1 MVFATTTTTT
11 TITTSREVAFF
22 SLSLSLSRR
31 RRRRRLLRPPGEVA
45 TISFFVGGQNC
56 EKFNHQTKWRL
67 FFFFIPFAFIQT
79 HYTHTHPQRAD
90 VRREYPLADRSLSLS
105 LYIYIWCVVVSLLS
119 LFLFLE
125 IKNFPLSL
133 CSCCC
138 VVSKRRRRRRR
149 PTTRF
154 HRVTADINS
163 FSLLLCFLC
172 LRYKQARKGIHPLLR
187 RVQYVGTNGQTYQ
200 LWSTVK
206 HHQDRFF
213 LSQDQ
218 YTHPAWTGIPPKSA
232 ATGQAA
238 KFKRRGFDFLSG
250 LKGRTTN
257 QQQQGAKKQPTKK

>member
-1 MVFATTTTTT
+1 MKRIFLHSFC
-11 TITTSREVAFF
+11 IHSN
-22 SLSLSLSRR
+22 SLHTHTPSARR
-31 RRRRRLLRPPGEVA
+31 RKKRKPSR
-45 TISFFVGGQNC
+45 
-56 EKFNHQTKWRL
+56 
-67 FFFFIPFAFIQT
+67 
-79 HYTHTHPQRAD
+79 
-90 VRREYPLADRSLSLS
+90 RSLSLS
-105 LYIYIWCVVVSLLS
+105 LTVYIYGASSSHSSLSFSFSKLRIFPSLSARVV
-119 LFLFLE
+119 
-125 IKNFPLSL
+125 
-133 CSCCC
+133 

>member
-1 MVFATTTTTT
+1 MVFATRTTTT

-22 SLSLSLSRR
+22 SLSLSLS
-31 RRRRRLLRPPGEVA
+31 PSSSSS

-67 FFFFIPFAFIQT
+67 FLVKRIFLHSFCI
-79 HYTHTHPQRAD
+79 HSNSLHTHT
-90 VRREYPLADRSLSLS
+90 PLARRRKKRIPSRRSLSLSLS

-119 LFLFLE
+119 LSFSFSKLR
-125 IKNFPLSL
+125 IFPSLSARVV
-133 CSCCC
+133 

-206 HHQDRFF
+206 QHQDRFF

>member
-1 MVFATTTTTT
+1 MAALLFLHSFC
-11 TITTSREVAFF
+11 IHSN
-22 SLSLSLSRR
+22 SLHTHTPSARR
-31 RRRRRLLRPPGEVA
+31 RKKRKPSR
-45 TISFFVGGQNC
+45 
-56 EKFNHQTKWRL
+56 
-67 FFFFIPFAFIQT
+67 
-79 HYTHTHPQRAD
+79 
-90 VRREYPLADRSLSLS
+90 RSLSLS
-105 LYIYIWCVVVSLLS
+105 HCIYIYGASSSHSSLSFSFSKLRIFPSLSARVV
-119 LFLFLE
+119 
-125 IKNFPLSL
+125 
-133 CSCCC
+133 

-206 HHQDRFF
+206 QHQDRFF

>member
-1 MVFATTTTTT
+1 MAALLG
-11 TITTSREVAFF
+11 EKNF
-22 SLSLSLSRR
+22 SSFLRRTHSNSLHTHTPRRRKKRRPSRR
-31 RRRRRLLRPPGEVA
+31 SLAL
-45 TISFFVGGQNC
+45 S
-56 EKFNHQTKWRL
+56 
-67 FFFFIPFAFIQT
+67 
-79 HYTHTHPQRAD
+79 HT
-90 VRREYPLADRSLSLS
+90 V
-105 LYIYIWCVVVSLLS
+105 YIWCVVVSLLS
-119 LFLFLE
+119 LSLSLFLLLE
-125 IKNFPLSL
+125 ICFL
-133 CSCCC
+133 
-138 VVSKRRRRRRR
+138 KRRRRRRR
-149 PTTRF
+149 RPRTRF

-163 FSLLLCFLC
+163 FSLLLRFLC

>member
-1 MVFATTTTTT
+1 VVFATTTTTT

-56 EKFNHQTKWRL
+56 EKCNHQTKWRL

-119 LFLFLE
+119 LSFSFSKLR
-125 IKNFPLSL
+125 IFPSLSARVV
-133 CSCCC
+133 

-163 FSLLLCFLC
+163 FSLLLRFLC

>member
-22 SLSLSLSRR
+22 SLSLSLS
-31 RRRRRLLRPPGEVA
+31 PSSSSS

-56 EKFNHQTKWRL
+56 EKCNHQTKWRL
-67 FFFFIPFAFIQT
+67 FLVKRTFLHSFCI
-79 HYTHTHPQRAD
+79 HSNSLHTHT
-90 VRREYPLADRSLSLS
+90 PLARRRKKRIPSRRSLSLS

-119 LFLFLE
+119 LSFSFSKLR
-125 IKNFPLSL
+125 IFPSLSARVV
-133 CSCCC
+133 

>member
-1 MVFATTTTTT
+1 MAALLFLHSFC
-11 TITTSREVAFF
+11 IHSN
-22 SLSLSLSRR
+22 SLHTHTPSARRRKKRIPSRR
-31 RRRRRLLRPPGEVA
+31 SL
-45 TISFFVGGQNC
+45 
-56 EKFNHQTKWRL
+56 
-67 FFFFIPFAFIQT
+67 
-79 HYTHTHPQRAD
+79 
-90 VRREYPLADRSLSLS
+90 SLSLS

-119 LFLFLE
+119 LSLSLFLLLE
-125 IKNFPLSL
+125 ICFL
-133 CSCCC
+133 
-138 VVSKRRRRRRR
+138 KRRRRRRR
-149 PTTRF
+149 RPRTRF

>member
-22 SLSLSLSRR
+22 SLSLSLS
-31 RRRRRLLRPPGEVA
+31 PSSSSS

-67 FFFFIPFAFIQT
+67 FLVKRIFLHSFCI
-79 HYTHTHPQRAD
+79 HSNSLHTHT
-90 VRREYPLADRSLSLS
+90 PLARRRKKRIPSRRSLSLS
-105 LYIYIWCVVVSLLS
+105 LSHCIYIYGASSSHSSLSFSFSKLRIFPSLSARVV
-119 LFLFLE
+119 
-125 IKNFPLSL
+125 
-133 CSCCC
+133 

>member
-133 CSCCC
+133 CSCC
-138 VVSKRRRRRRR
+138 VLFRNDDDDDDDRRRVFIASRLTSTLSLFCSVSSVCDINRPGKESILFFAEFSTSARTDKPISCGRRSNTTRIDFSCRKTNTRIQLGLGFLRKARRR
-149 PTTRF
+149 
-154 HRVTADINS
+154 D
-163 FSLLLCFLC
+163 
-172 LRYKQARKGIHPLLR
+172 R
-187 RVQYVGTNGQTYQ
+187 RR
-200 LWSTVK
+200 SSR
-206 HHQDRFF
+206 DE
-213 LSQDQ
+213 
-218 YTHPAWTGIPPKSA
+218 
-232 ATGQAA
+232 
-238 KFKRRGFDFLSG
+238 G
-250 LKGRTTN
+250 LTF
-257 QQQQGAKKQPTKK
+257 

>member
-22 SLSLSLSRR
+22 SLSLSLS
-31 RRRRRLLRPPGEVA
+31 PSSSSS

-163 FSLLLCFLC
+163 FSLLLRFLC

>member
-1 MVFATTTTTT
+1 MRNL
-11 TITTSREVAFF
+11 TIRPSGGSSF
-22 SLSLSLSRR
+22 SSFLLHSFKLITHTHTLSAQTYEENTLSPIALSLSHC
-31 RRRRRLLRPPGEVA
+31 
-45 TISFFVGGQNC
+45 I
-56 EKFNHQTKWRL
+56 
-67 FFFFIPFAFIQT
+67 
-79 HYTHTHPQRAD
+79 
-90 VRREYPLADRSLSLS
+90 
-105 LYIYIWCVVVSLLS
+105 YIYGASSSHSSL

-163 FSLLLCFLC
+163 FSLLLRFLC

>member
-1 MVFATTTTTT
+1 MAALLFLHSFC
-11 TITTSREVAFF
+11 IHSN
-22 SLSLSLSRR
+22 SLHTHTPSARR
-31 RRRRRLLRPPGEVA
+31 RKKRKPSR
-45 TISFFVGGQNC
+45 
-56 EKFNHQTKWRL
+56 
-67 FFFFIPFAFIQT
+67 
-79 HYTHTHPQRAD
+79 
-90 VRREYPLADRSLSLS
+90 RSLSLS
-105 LYIYIWCVVVSLLS
+105 LTVYIYGASSSHSSLSFSFSKLRIFPSLSARVV
-119 LFLFLE
+119 
-125 IKNFPLSL
+125 
-133 CSCCC
+133 

>member
-22 SLSLSLSRR
+22 SLSLSLS
-31 RRRRRLLRPPGEVA
+31 PSSSSS

-56 EKFNHQTKWRL
+56 EKCNHQTKWRL
-67 FFFFIPFAFIQT
+67 FLVKRTFLHSFCI
-79 HYTHTHPQRAD
+79 HSNSLHTHT
-90 VRREYPLADRSLSLS
+90 PLARRRKKRIPSRRSLSLSLS

-119 LFLFLE
+119 LSFSFSKLR
-125 IKNFPLSL
+125 IFPSLSARVV
-133 CSCCC
+133 

>member
-22 SLSLSLSRR
+22 SLSLSLS
-31 RRRRRLLRPPGEVA
+31 PPSSSS

-56 EKFNHQTKWRL
+56 EKCNHQTKWRL
-67 FFFFIPFAFIQT
+67 FLVKRIFLHSFCI
-79 HYTHTHPQRAD
+79 HSNSLHTHT
-90 VRREYPLADRSLSLS
+90 PLARRRKKRIPSRRSLSLSLS
-105 LYIYIWCVVVSLLS
+105 LYIYIYGASSSHSSLSFSFSKLRIFPSLSARVVVVL
-119 LFLFLE
+119 
-125 IKNFPLSL
+125 
-133 CSCCC
+133 
-138 VVSKRRRRRRR
+138 KRRRRRRR

>member
-22 SLSLSLSRR
+22 SLSLSLS
-31 RRRRRLLRPPGEVA
+31 PSSSSS

-67 FFFFIPFAFIQT
+67 FLVKRIFLHSFCI
-79 HYTHTHPQRAD
+79 HSNSLHTHT
-90 VRREYPLADRSLSLS
+90 PLARRRKKRIPSRRSLSLSLS
-105 LYIYIWCVVVSLLS
+105 LYIYIYGASSSHSSLSFSFSKLRIFPSLSARVV
-119 LFLFLE
+119 
-125 IKNFPLSL
+125 
-133 CSCCC
+133 

>member
-1 MVFATTTTTT
+1 MKRIFLHSFC
-11 TITTSREVAFF
+11 IHSN
-22 SLSLSLSRR
+22 SLHTHTPLARRRKKRIPSRR
-31 RRRRRLLRPPGEVA
+31 SL
-45 TISFFVGGQNC
+45 
-56 EKFNHQTKWRL
+56 
-67 FFFFIPFAFIQT
+67 
-79 HYTHTHPQRAD
+79 
-90 VRREYPLADRSLSLS
+90 SLSLS
-105 LYIYIWCVVVSLLS
+105 LYIYIYGAPSSHSSLSFSFSKLRIFPSLSARVV
-119 LFLFLE
+119 
-125 IKNFPLSL
+125 
-133 CSCCC
+133 

-250 LKGRTTN
+250 LKGRTNT

>member
-22 SLSLSLSRR
+22 SLSLSLS
-31 RRRRRLLRPPGEVA
+31 PSSSSS

-90 VRREYPLADRSLSLS
+90 VRRENPLADRSLSLS

-138 VVSKRRRRRRR
+138 VVSKRRRRRRRR

>member
-1 MVFATTTTTT
+1 M
-11 TITTSREVAFF
+11 
-22 SLSLSLSRR
+22 
-31 RRRRRLLRPPGEVA
+31 
-45 TISFFVGGQNC
+45 
-56 EKFNHQTKWRL
+56 
-67 FFFFIPFAFIQT
+67 
-79 HYTHTHPQRAD
+79 
-90 VRREYPLADRSLSLS
+90 
-105 LYIYIWCVVVSLLS
+105 
-119 LFLFLE
+119 
-125 IKNFPLSL
+125 
-133 CSCCC
+133 
-138 VVSKRRRRRRR
+138 
-149 PTTRF
+149 
-154 HRVTADINS
+154 
-163 FSLLLCFLC
+163 
-172 LRYKQARKGIHPLLR
+172 ARKGIHPLLR

>member
-1 MVFATTTTTT
+1 MAALLFLHSFC
-11 TITTSREVAFF
+11 IHSN
-22 SLSLSLSRR
+22 SLHTHAPSARR
-31 RRRRRLLRPPGEVA
+31 R
-45 TISFFVGGQNC
+45 
-56 EKFNHQTKWRL
+56 TKR
-67 FFFFIPFAFIQT
+67 IPS
-79 HYTHTHPQRAD
+79 R
-90 VRREYPLADRSLSLS
+90 RSLSLS
-105 LYIYIWCVVVSLLS
+105 LTVYIYMVRRRLTPLS

-138 VVSKRRRRRRR
+138 VVSKRRRRRR

>member
-1 MVFATTTTTT
+1 MAALLFLHSFC
-11 TITTSREVAFF
+11 IHSN
-22 SLSLSLSRR
+22 SLHTHTPSARR
-31 RRRRRLLRPPGEVA
+31 RKKRKPSR
-45 TISFFVGGQNC
+45 
-56 EKFNHQTKWRL
+56 
-67 FFFFIPFAFIQT
+67 
-79 HYTHTHPQRAD
+79 
-90 VRREYPLADRSLSLS
+90 RSLSLS
-105 LYIYIWCVVVSLLS
+105 LTVYIYGASSSHSSLSFSFSKLRIFPSLSARVV
-119 LFLFLE
+119 
-125 IKNFPLSL
+125 
-133 CSCCC
+133 

-163 FSLLLCFLC
+163 FSLLLRFLC

>member
-1 MVFATTTTTT
+1 MAALLG
-11 TITTSREVAFF
+11 EKNF
-22 SLSLSLSRR
+22 SSF
-31 RRRRRLLRPPGEVA
+31 LLH
-45 TISFFVGGQNC
+45 SF
-56 EKFNHQTKWRL
+56 KL
-67 FFFFIPFAFIQT
+67 I
-79 HYTHTHPQRAD
+79 THTHT
-90 VRREYPLADRSLSLS
+90 PLARRRKKRIPSRRSLSLS
-105 LYIYIWCVVVSLLS
+105 LTVYIYMVRRRLTPLS

>member
-22 SLSLSLSRR
+22 SLSLSLS
-31 RRRRRLLRPPGEVA
+31 PSSSSS

-67 FFFFIPFAFIQT
+67 FLVKRIFLHSFCI
-79 HYTHTHPQRAD
+79 HSNSLHTHT
-90 VRREYPLADRSLSLS
+90 PLARRRKKRIPSRRSLSLS
-105 LYIYIWCVVVSLLS
+105 LSHCIYIYGASSSHSSLSFSFSKLRIFPSLSARVV
-119 LFLFLE
+119 
-125 IKNFPLSL
+125 
-133 CSCCC
+133 

-163 FSLLLCFLC
+163 FSLLLRFLC

>member
-1 MVFATTTTTT
+1 VVFATTTTTT

>member
-1 MVFATTTTTT
+1 MAALLFLHSFCIHSNSLHTHTPSARRRKKRIPSRRSRSLSLTVYIYMVRRRLTPL
-11 TITTSREVAFF
+11 
-22 SLSLSLSRR
+22 SLSLSL
-31 RRRRRLLRPPGEVA
+31 
-45 TISFFVGGQNC
+45 
-56 EKFNHQTKWRL
+56 
-67 FFFFIPFAFIQT
+67 
-79 HYTHTHPQRAD
+79 
-90 VRREYPLADRSLSLS
+90 
-105 LYIYIWCVVVSLLS
+105 
-119 LFLFLE
+119 FLE
-125 IKNFPLSL
+125 ICFLKEFSPLSARVV
-133 CSCCC
+133 

>member
-1 MVFATTTTTT
+1 
-11 TITTSREVAFF
+11 VAALLFLHSF
-22 SLSLSLSRR
+22 CIHSNSL
-31 RRRRRLLRPPGEVA
+31 
-45 TISFFVGGQNC
+45 
-56 EKFNHQTKWRL
+56 H
-67 FFFFIPFAFIQT
+67 
-79 HYTHTHPQRAD
+79 THTHTPSA
-90 VRREYPLADRSLSLS
+90 RRRTKRIPSRRSLSLS
-105 LYIYIWCVVVSLLS
+105 LTVYIYIWCVVVSLLS

-163 FSLLLCFLC
+163 FSLLLRFLC

>member
-1 MVFATTTTTT
+1 MV
-11 TITTSREVAFF
+11 
-22 SLSLSLSRR
+22 
-31 RRRRRLLRPPGEVA
+31 RRRLTP
-45 TISFFVGGQNC
+45 
-56 EKFNHQTKWRL
+56 
-67 FFFFIPFAFIQT
+67 
-79 HYTHTHPQRAD
+79 
-90 VRREYPLADRSLSLS
+90 
-105 LYIYIWCVVVSLLS
+105 LS

-125 IKNFPLSL
+125 ISFLKEFSPLLLVLLLFRNDDDDDRRRVLIASRLTSTLSLSLSLFPL
-133 CSCCC
+133 
-138 VVSKRRRRRRR
+138 
-149 PTTRF
+149 
-154 HRVTADINS
+154 
-163 FSLLLCFLC
+163 

-250 LKGRTTN
+250 LKGRTNT

>member
-1 MVFATTTTTT
+1 MVRRRLTPLSLSFSLSPARNLFSETTTTTT
-11 TITTSREVAFF
+11 TTAR
-22 SLSLSLSRR
+22 
-31 RRRRRLLRPPGEVA
+31 
-45 TISFFVGGQNC
+45 
-56 EKFNHQTKWRL
+56 
-67 FFFFIPFAFIQT
+67 
-79 HYTHTHPQRAD
+79 
-90 VRREYPLADRSLSLS
+90 
-105 LYIYIWCVVVSLLS
+105 
-119 LFLFLE
+119 
-125 IKNFPLSL
+125 
-133 CSCCC
+133 
-138 VVSKRRRRRRR
+138 
-149 PTTRF
+149 TRF

-206 HHQDRFF
+206 QHQDRFF

>member
-1 MVFATTTTTT
+1 MAALLG
-11 TITTSREVAFF
+11 EKNF
-22 SLSLSLSRR
+22 SSFLRRTHSNSLHTHTPRRRKKRRPSRR
-31 RRRRRLLRPPGEVA
+31 SLAL
-45 TISFFVGGQNC
+45 S
-56 EKFNHQTKWRL
+56 
-67 FFFFIPFAFIQT
+67 
-79 HYTHTHPQRAD
+79 HT
-90 VRREYPLADRSLSLS
+90 V
-105 LYIYIWCVVVSLLS
+105 YIWCVVVSLLS
-119 LFLFLE
+119 LSLSLFLLLE
-125 IKNFPLSL
+125 ICFL
-133 CSCCC
+133 
-138 VVSKRRRRRRR
+138 KRRRRRRR
-149 PTTRF
+149 RPRTRF

>member
-1 MVFATTTTTT
+1 
-11 TITTSREVAFF
+11 VAALLFLHSF
-22 SLSLSLSRR
+22 CIHSNSLHTHTPLARR
-31 RRRRRLLRPPGEVA
+31 RKKR
-45 TISFFVGGQNC
+45 
-56 EKFNHQTKWRL
+56 
-67 FFFFIPFAFIQT
+67 IPS
-79 HYTHTHPQRAD
+79 R
-90 VRREYPLADRSLSLS
+90 RSLSLS

-119 LFLFLE
+119 LSFSFSKLR
-125 IKNFPLSL
+125 IFPSLSARVV
-133 CSCCC
+133 

>member
-1 MVFATTTTTT
+1 MRNL
-11 TITTSREVAFF
+11 TIRPSGGSSF
-22 SLSLSLSRR
+22 SSF
-31 RRRRRLLRPPGEVA
+31 LLH
-45 TISFFVGGQNC
+45 SF
-56 EKFNHQTKWRL
+56 KL
-67 FFFFIPFAFIQT
+67 I
-79 HYTHTHPQRAD
+79 THTHTPSA
-90 VRREYPLADRSLSLS
+90 RRRTKRKPSRRSLSLS
-105 LYIYIWCVVVSLLS
+105 LTVYIYMVRRRLTPLF

-163 FSLLLCFLC
+163 FSLLLRFLC

-187 RVQYVGTNGQTYQ
+187 RVQYVGTNGQTDQ

-250 LKGRTTN
+250 LKGRATN

>member
-1 MVFATTTTTT
+1 MRNL
-11 TITTSREVAFF
+11 TIRPSGGSSF
-22 SLSLSLSRR
+22 SSFLLHSFKLITHTRTLSAQTYEENTLSPIALSLSLT
-31 RRRRRLLRPPGEVA
+31 V
-45 TISFFVGGQNC
+45 
-56 EKFNHQTKWRL
+56 
-67 FFFFIPFAFIQT
+67 
-79 HYTHTHPQRAD
+79 
-90 VRREYPLADRSLSLS
+90 
-105 LYIYIWCVVVSLLS
+105 YIYIWCVVVSLLS

-163 FSLLLCFLC
+163 FSLLLRFLC

>member
-1 MVFATTTTTT
+1 MAALLG
-11 TITTSREVAFF
+11 EKNF
-22 SLSLSLSRR
+22 SSFLRRTHSNSLHTHTPRRRKKRRPSRR
-31 RRRRRLLRPPGEVA
+31 SLAL
-45 TISFFVGGQNC
+45 S
-56 EKFNHQTKWRL
+56 
-67 FFFFIPFAFIQT
+67 
-79 HYTHTHPQRAD
+79 HT
-90 VRREYPLADRSLSLS
+90 V
-105 LYIYIWCVVVSLLS
+105 YIWCVVVSLLS
-119 LFLFLE
+119 LSLSLFLLLE
-125 IKNFPLSL
+125 ICFL
-133 CSCCC
+133 
-138 VVSKRRRRRRR
+138 KRRRRRRR
-149 PTTRF
+149 RPRTRF

-206 HHQDRFF
+206 QHQDRFF